1 LNARLER
8 TASAGA
14 RRSLTKTLGR
24 WALGSALLIAAWVLA
39 GCAVDWY
46 GRSRKAHGQ
55 WDAIVVAG
63 ATVWRGGRPSK
74 ALTRRTLAGVEL
86 WKQGYAPRLVL
97 TGGVGAH
104 GPAEGVV
111 AARIAREQGVPE
123 SALIVED
130 RSHSTEENARFAR
143 ELLGASRVLVVTDAY
158 HVLRSEL
165 IYRRHFEEA
174 ALVGLPIGKTP
185 ALASGALREV
195 PALLWYLVT
204 APFS

>member
-1 LNARLER
+1 MNARLQR
-8 TASAGA
+8 PAPAGA
-14 RRSLTKTLGR
+14 PRSLAKIFGR
-24 WALGSALLIAAWVLA
+24 VALFSALLGAIWVLA
-39 GCAVDWY
+39 ACGVDLY
-46 GRSRKAHGQ
+46 GRSRQPHGK

-86 WKQGYAPRLVL
+86 FRRGYAPRLVL

-104 GPAEGVV
+104 GPAEAVV
-111 AARIAREQGVPE
+111 AARIAREHGVPE
-123 SALIVED
+123 AALVVED
-130 RSHSTEENARFAR
+130 GSRNTEENARFTR
-143 ELLGASRVLVVTDAY
+143 DRIGPGRVLVVTDAY

-165 IYRRHFEEA
+165 IYRRYFADA

-195 PALLWYLVT
+195 PALLGHWIT
-204 APFS
+204 APFR

>member
-1 LNARLER
+1 MTLL
-8 TASAGA
+8 
-14 RRSLTKTLGR
+14 RRATLLSTLV
-24 WALGSALLIAAWVLA
+24 LGVWVLSA
-39 GCAVDWY
+39 CAVDLY
-46 GRSRKAHGQ
+46 GRTRQPHGK

-86 WKQGYAPRLVL
+86 WRRGYAPRLVL

-104 GPAEGVV
+104 GPAEAVV

-123 SALIVED
+123 TALVIEA
-130 RSHSTEENARFAR
+130 RSRSTEENARFAR
-143 ELLGASRVLVVTDAY
+143 DLLGPGRVLVVTDAY

-165 IYRRHFEEA
+165 IYRRHFDDA
-174 ALVGLPIGKTP
+174 GLVGLPIGKTP

-195 PALLWYLVT
+195 PALLWHLLS
-204 APFS
+204 APFG